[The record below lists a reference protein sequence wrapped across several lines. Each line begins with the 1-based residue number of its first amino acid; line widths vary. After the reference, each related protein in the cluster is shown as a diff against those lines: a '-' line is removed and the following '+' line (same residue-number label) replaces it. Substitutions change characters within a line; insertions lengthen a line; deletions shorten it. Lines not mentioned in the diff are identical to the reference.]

1 MHMARTRLYRLNW
14 VDLHSPCQATFRP
27 PTVLDTGSR
36 GGQWCRGG
44 SPARLLRESGR
55 ELRAG
60 LAEGRGHWA
69 LGQKTKGDS
78 QAKVGPCL
86 EEEEESGL

>member
-1 MHMARTRLYRLNW
+1 MIQARGEDSGARE
-14 VDLHSPCQATFRP
+14 
-27 PTVLDTGSR
+27 
-36 GGQWCRGG
+36 GGQQGESKLDIG
-44 SPARLLRESGR
+44 LRESGR